1 MMERGIWPM
10 LRLVLLGSH
19 RRSMPL
25 VCSLVARCQGERG
38 SQKYTVRPVSVSTE
52 HQLAISRP
60 WSQVSV
66 FRKCWGTREKA
77 SQIAWAVW
85 GAR

>member
-10 LRLVLLGSH
+10 LRLVLLGSQ

-25 VCSLVARCQGERG
+25 VCSLVARCQGDRG
-38 SQKYTVRPVSVSTE
+38 SQKGTERPVCCSTE
-52 HQLAISRP
+52 HHLLISLP

-66 FRKCWGTREKA
+66 FCRGLGTREKA
-77 SQIAWAVW
+77 SQMAWAVW
-85 GAR
+85 GER